1 MWLVSLRLMYY
12 LGLLFGD
19 CIFLSLHT
27 YLQLHSTCTIQWFAV
42 FASGQWS
49 AACALSFCTFP
60 RIAFCSY
67 LSLTQSVFVS
77 AYLYQPVCHKF
88 RICIFIQFNFINL
101 FNVFFFVNFCIIAIR
116 NAIHC
121 IILLFVTLWSVAV
134 TSNSTKL
141 IIWRIQHIW

>member
-27 YLQLHSTCTIQWFAV
+27 YLQLNSTCTIQWFAV
-42 FASGQWS
+42 FASGPWF
-49 AACALSFCTFP
+49 AACALFFCTFP

-101 FNVFFFVNFCIIAIR
+101 FIFYLQIFYYSDCRCNPLYKTVVCNPLVCHSYSSFSK
-116 NAIHC
+116 
-121 IILLFVTLWSVAV
+121 LFLSIY
-134 TSNSTKL
+134 L
-141 IIWRIQHIW
+141 